1 MLRTA
6 RLLGSLSSIARQ
18 QSTSHS
24 LHARPLPAAWCSA
37 RDVTACATPGNA
49 SSSPPAPDA
58 STSGPDSLA
67 QKARPESREASRLV
81 TRQNYRVE
89 ATYIGATI
97 DVSALHSKPEFQ
109 GCFSAMHRGALLLG
123 PHQNVD
129 PDTAEEQVTCARC
142 CRAMPGGAGGSL
154 NRIACLR
161 LRATTSISF
170 VTPAAPSV

>member
-18 QSTSHS
+18 QSSSHS
-24 LHARPLPAAWCSA
+24 LHARPLPAAWNSA
-37 RDVTACATPGNA
+37 RDVTASASPGSA
-49 SSSPPAPDA
+49 SPSPPAPDA
-58 STSGPDSLA
+58 STSGPESLA
-67 QKARPESREASRLV
+67 QNAHPASRDVNRLV

-123 PHQNVD
+123 PHQSLD
-129 PDTAEEQVTCARC
+129 PDTAEEQV
-142 CRAMPGGAGGSL
+142 G
-154 NRIACLR
+154 
-161 LRATTSISF
+161 
-170 VTPAAPSV
+170 